1 MESKGDTVN
10 AILGFWQFLYY
21 LQHLSAQCSDIA
33 GTPARVVYSG
43 NCLQAFTLALFQHL
57 AFVVLP

>member
-1 MESKGDTVN
+1 MN

-21 LQHLSAQCSDIA
+21 LQHLSGQCSDIA

-43 NCLQAFTLALFQHL
+43 NCLQAFTLAVFRHL
-57 AFVVLP
+57 AFVVQP